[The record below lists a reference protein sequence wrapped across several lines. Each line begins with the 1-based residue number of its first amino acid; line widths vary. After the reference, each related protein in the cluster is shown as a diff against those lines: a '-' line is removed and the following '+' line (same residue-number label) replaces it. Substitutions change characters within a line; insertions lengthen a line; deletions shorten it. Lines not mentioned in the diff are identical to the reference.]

1 MHAQILGKV
10 LTHAD
15 NIEMVGIDKRD
26 YQQRNNQV
34 HNLVPS
40 AQHHGEMT
48 YFPRGQRLGHFVA
61 VRQKAGHTTDDVAEH
76 NAHQRHHHGILEL
89 NALDEPY
96 EDPRAQYREDKG
108 EQRPA
113 HNGRSRQKQQRQQNA
128 EARRCQRSACGGGDK
143 LVHAQLLHDQPRN
156 AHAHTRAEDSKQPGQ
171 TGNQEKLKLLRVT
184 RKQFSRRHIHNA
196 NEERKKGNDG
206 QQQPKRYA

>member
-1 MHAQILGKV
+1 
-10 LTHAD
+10 
-15 NIEMVGIDKRD
+15 MVGIDKRD

-143 LVHAQLLHDQPRN
+143 LVHAQLLHDQPRHT
-156 AHAHTRAEDSKQPGQ
+156 HAHTCAEDGKQSGQ
-171 TGNQEKLKLLRVT
+171 TGNQEKLKLLCVAC
-184 RKQFSRRHIHNA
+184 KQFPWRHVNDA
-196 NEERKKGNDG
+196 NEERKKGSND
-206 QQQPKRYA
+206 QQQPKCYAQAP